1 MSLDNLPV
9 EWEKVALGNL
19 ATTITKGTTPTT
31 MGFPFQSAGI
41 NFIKVESLGKNYIDK
56 SLIYSFISEGA
67 HEALKRSQ
75 LVSGDLLFSIA
86 GTIGKTALVRDE
98 DLPANTNQ
106 ALAIIRGV
114 SEFFDVDFLKYQL
127 DFFVNTFKEQARG
140 GAMNNISL
148 QDLKSFN
155 VIFVSQ
161 AEQQEI
167 VRQLDVM
174 LAQVEQIKARL
185 DAIPA
190 ILKKFR
196 QSVLADAVSGKL
208 TEEWRE
214 QEKIKPQIKEL
225 QDLKDSLIKSKEIK
239 KDLEVIGAETLFEI
253 PENWG
258 NLALQSFASKITDGE
273 HSTPKRESAGH
284 YLLSARNVRDGYID
298 VSNVDYVGIEE
309 FSKLRKR
316 CDPNKGDVLISCSGS
331 VGRIA
336 LVDKDDEYV
345 MVRSAALVKTLDSF
359 IDNKFLMYVL
369 QSPYLQKQIDEK
381 SKSTAQSNLFLGQIK
396 ELSIPY
402 PSLKEQKEIVQQVES
417 LFKNASLIETAV
429 QSAQKRVN
437 LLTQSILAKAFSGE
451 LTAEW
456 REQHQELIT
465 GVNSAESLLAKI
477 QAEREASKSAK
488 KTRKKKEV

>member
-9 EWEKVALGNL
+9 EWILSNVGKVLN
-19 ATTITKGTTPTT
+19 
-31 MGFPFQSAGI
+31 
-41 NFIKVESLGKNYIDK
+41 
-56 SLIYSFISEGA
+56 
-67 HEALKRSQ
+67 
-75 LVSGDLLFSIA
+75 
-86 GTIGKTALVRDE
+86 
-98 DLPANTNQ
+98 NTNNLRKPVSSKEREKIKGDYPYYGATGKIDALNSYTHDGEYILMGEDGANLLSRVKDQ
-106 ALAIIRGV
+106 A
-114 SEFFDVDFLKYQL
+114 
-127 DFFVNTFKEQARG
+127 FVVKGKFWV
-140 GAMNNISL
+140 NNHAHSL
-148 QDLKSFN
+148 QASCGMPSNFFAYYLNQVDLQPFITGSAQPKLTRQNLDSIPM
-155 VIFVSQ
+155 VVVPL

-167 VRQLDVM
+167 VRQLDMM

-456 REQHQELIT
+456 REQHQDLIT
-465 GVNSAESLLAKI
+465 GVNSAEALLAKI
-477 QAEREASKSAK
+477 QAEREASKPVKKAK
-488 KTRKKKEV
+488 KVK

>member
-9 EWEKVALGNL
+9 EWILSNVGKVLN
-19 ATTITKGTTPTT
+19 
-31 MGFPFQSAGI
+31 
-41 NFIKVESLGKNYIDK
+41 
-56 SLIYSFISEGA
+56 
-67 HEALKRSQ
+67 
-75 LVSGDLLFSIA
+75 
-86 GTIGKTALVRDE
+86 
-98 DLPANTNQ
+98 NTNNLRKPVSSKEREKIKGDYPYYGATGKIDALNSYTHDGEYILMGEDGANLLSRVKDQ
-106 ALAIIRGV
+106 A
-114 SEFFDVDFLKYQL
+114 
-127 DFFVNTFKEQARG
+127 FVVKGKFWV
-140 GAMNNISL
+140 NNHAHSL
-148 QDLKSFN
+148 QASCGMPSNFFAYYLNQVDLQPFITGSAQPKLTRQNLDSIPM
-155 VIFVSQ
+155 VVVPL

-167 VRQLDVM
+167 VRQLDMM

-316 CDPNKGDVLISCSGS
+316 CDPNKGDVL
-331 VGRIA
+331 
-336 LVDKDDEYV
+336 
-345 MVRSAALVKTLDSF
+345 T
-359 IDNKFLMYVL
+359 
-369 QSPYLQKQIDEK
+369 
-381 SKSTAQSNLFLGQIK
+381 LGQAFNQ
-396 ELSIPY
+396 IPG
-402 PSLKEQKEIVQQVES
+402 
-417 LFKNASLIETAV
+417 FKLIC
-429 QSAQKRVN
+429 N
-437 LLTQSILAKAFSGE
+437 
-451 LTAEW
+451 
-456 REQHQELIT
+456 
-465 GVNSAESLLAKI
+465 
-477 QAEREASKSAK
+477 
-488 KTRKKKEV
+488 

>member
-9 EWEKVALGNL
+9 EW
-19 ATTITKGTTPTT
+19 I
-31 MGFPFQSAGI
+31 
-41 NFIKVESLGKNYIDK
+41 
-56 SLIYSFISEGA
+56 ISNVGEV
-67 HEALKRSQ
+67 LN
-75 LVSGDLLFSIA
+75 
-86 GTIGKTALVRDE
+86 
-98 DLPANTNQ
+98 NTNNLRKPVSSKEREKIKGDYPYYGATGKIDALNSYTHDGEYILMGEDGANLLSRVKDQ
-106 ALAIIRGV
+106 AFVVKGKFWVNNHAHSLKASCGMP
-114 SEFFDVDFLKYQL
+114 SNFFAYYLNQVDLRPFITGSAQPKLTRQNL
-127 DFFVNTFKEQARG
+127 DSIPMVVVP
-140 GAMNNISL
+140 L
-148 QDLKSFN
+148 
-155 VIFVSQ
+155 

-456 REQHQELIT
+456 REQHQDLIT
-465 GVNSAESLLAKI
+465 GVNSAEALLVKI
-477 QAEREASKSAK
+477 QADREESKPVK
-488 KTRKKKEV
+488 KTRAKKEA

>member
-1 MSLDNLPV
+1 MTVSNLPIGWGYCQLGQV
-9 EWEKVALGNL
+9 LTLVNGRAYKKNEMLDKGTPILRIQNLNGGNNWFYSDLNLSDDKYCEKDDLLYAWSATFGPYWSRWDEKVIYHYHIWKVIPSAYMLKKFAYYEFLRITDSLKASAHGV
-19 ATTITKGTTPTT
+19 AMPHITK
-31 MGFPFQSAGI
+31 
-41 NFIKVESLGKNYIDK
+41 
-56 SLIYSFISEGA
+56 EGM
-67 HEALKRSQ
+67 EKWP
-75 LVSGDLLFSIA
+75 LL
-86 GTIGKTALVRDE
+86 
-98 DLPANTNQ
+98 LPP
-106 ALAIIRGV
+106 L
-114 SEFFDVDFLKYQL
+114 
-127 DFFVNTFKEQARG
+127 
-140 GAMNNISL
+140 
-148 QDLKSFN
+148 
-155 VIFVSQ
+155 

-253 PENWG
+253 PENWE

-437 LLTQSILAKAFSGE
+437 LLTQSILAKAFNGE

-456 REQHQELIT
+456 REQHQDLVT

-477 QAEREASKSAK
+477 QAEREASKPVK
-488 KTRKKKEV
+488 KTRAKKQA